1 MKNPKHISVS
11 KQQAQKRTSKIIA
24 RLRGMER
31 DWACLGKE
39 ISDCLRDNVPAALG
53 MTAQAW
59 MEATVPGST
68 TKAWRALRI
77 HRALASLPQ
86 KKVLQ
91 LTEGN
96 ANALARLPEK
106 QRKSKTWLKK
116 AIDTPT
122 EKFREEV
129 ATELAEKHGIKREE
143 FISLRVSLPRSI
155 FEKWEAS
162 FKKIAMIANIDIEQD
177 DRKRIA
183 VWEYLAAFIDG
194 IPEETIKNV
203 TEGVDV

>member
-1 MKNPKHISVS
+1 MKNPKHITVS
-11 KQQAQKRTSKIIA
+11 KKQAQKRTSKLVA
-24 RLRGMER
+24 HWHQMETE
-31 DWACLGKE
+31 WASLGKE
-39 ISDCLRDNVPAALG
+39 VSDCIRDRVPAALG
-53 MTAQAW
+53 MTAQTW
-59 MEATVPGST
+59 MEKCIPGSA

-77 HRALASLPQ
+77 HRALQSLPQ

-177 DRKRIA
+177 DRKRIQ

-194 IPEETIKNV
+194 IGEETIKNV
-203 TEGVDV
+203 TEGAEV